1 MRLHHLTVAAFG
13 PFADTVEVDFDA
25 VGLTGLFLIQGP
37 TGAGKTSLLD
47 AICFALY
54 AGVPGAR
61 PAGRALR
68 SDHAARDAVPTVTL
82 DFSAGIRRLRVTR
95 SPEFLRPKK
104 RGDGETRTQA
114 MVVLEE
120 HLGGLWI
127 PRSTRADEVG
137 EIITE
142 VLGMGLEQFSK
153 VVLLPQGEFAAFLR
167 ATADE
172 RRALLERLF
181 DISAYTGVEAWLVEQ
196 RRLLAG
202 NVAES
207 RALLTTDL
215 ARLEDVLAEVEAEV
229 LGPLPEWTAVPLD
242 ALPGVLEGL
251 DRRLGTHATETLAAL
266 DAAEV
271 ARGAA
276 ERALSEAEG
285 AADRQRRGEA
295 ARLGLA
301 KLDGEVEAHR
311 QLTDRLDAAIRA
323 ETVAGDLRV
332 LARVRTR
339 AELVAAELATAPT
352 ALAHIWIADCSV
364 ATASG
369 WVSSLTERG
378 VHLTDA
384 VRAARE
390 LASARRRSTELLGQV
405 EAAHATR
412 CYQVTLR
419 GTEHARLTAA
429 RAALST
435 AQAAHGDV
443 ALAQREVARLHEL
456 QRLRLELDAASADAR
471 RIDALV
477 GASRDQEQDARDAYQ
492 RLQQARLNGMATE
505 LARTLVDGEACAVCG
520 SLEHP
525 RPASGGDDVTAEGV
539 TAAERHWQQRRS
551 VTTAH
556 AEARVAQQ
564 QVVTTRTADLAQA
577 ASRSA
582 DLAAAS
588 GPADLAQAASGPD
601 DLARAASG
609 PDDRSAASHPS
620 AEGEESRPASTDG
633 PELAAA
639 LARAVARCAA
649 APDRVA
655 RLAAAT
661 TAAEHAERE
670 HERLNAEVEATTLRA
685 AAREANLA
693 DSQAR
698 EARRCEELTDLVAK
712 HGATCPCATDG
723 GSPKPALRGSSRLR
737 ADRDADG
744 VDALLWSLDRT
755 RSRHARV
762 LEEVQRVLSL
772 LSAHA
777 DLAEEVLAAE
787 QAARQAL
794 SANGFDRAEAATS
807 AALQGD
813 VIREL
818 RRSVRSVDDR
828 RAAAAAT
835 LADEHVVAAM
845 ARPPVD
851 LGIFEDVAARCR
863 SRLKAAQQAQTRAE
877 TSARAF
883 GQLVVLL
890 TERVGALGPA
900 VTATDQLSDLADTVA
915 GLGGNNSLRMRL
927 SSFVLAARLEKVA
940 VLANERLAI
949 LGEGRY
955 QLQHSDSLAG
965 GGRRSG
971 LGLVVQDLWTGQVR
985 DTSSLSG
992 GESFMASLALAL
1004 GLADAVR
1011 EESGGFD
1018 LQTLFIDE
1026 GFGTLDDESLEQVL
1040 SVLDGLRDG
1049 GRAVGVVSHVSDLR
1063 TRIPVQIS
1071 VSKGA
1076 TGSGVRLVGT
1086 GSPAA

>member
-311 QLTDRLDAAIRA
+311 QLTDRLDAATRA

-339 AELVAAELATAPT
+339 AELVAAELATART
-352 ALAHIWIADCSV
+352 ALAHLWIADCSV
-364 ATASG
+364 ATASA

-384 VRAARE
+384 VRATRE

-412 CYQVTLR
+412 EYQVTLR
-419 GTEHARLTAA
+419 GTEQARLTAA
-429 RAALST
+429 RAALAT

-443 ALAQREVARLHEL
+443 ALEQREVARLHEL

-492 RLQQARLNGMATE
+492 RLQQARLNGMASE

-525 RPASGGDDVTAEGV
+525 RPASGGDDVTAEDV

-564 QVVTTRTADLAQA
+564 QVVTTRTADLAV

-582 DLAAAS
+582 DLAR
-588 GPADLAQAASGPD
+588 G
-601 DLARAASG
+601 ASG
-609 PDDRSAASHPS
+609 PDDRSAASHPL
-620 AEGEESRPASTDG
+620 AEGGESRPASTDG

-649 APDRVA
+649 AQDRVA

-698 EARRCEELTDLVAK
+698 EARRGEELTDLVAK

-723 GSPKPALRGSSRLR
+723 LSPKPPPRGSSRLQ

-744 VDALLWSLDRT
+744 VDALLSSLDRT

-794 SANGFDRAEAATS
+794 STNGFDRAEAATS

>member
-82 DFSAGIRRLRVTR
+82 DFSAGTRRLRVSR

-120 HLGGLWI
+120 HFGGLWI

-207 RALLTTDL
+207 RALLMTDL
-215 ARLEDVLAEVEAEV
+215 ARLEDVLAEVDPEV
-229 LGPLPEWTAVPLD
+229 LGLLPEWTAVPLD
-242 ALPGVLEGL
+242 ALPGVLEALG
-251 DRRLGTHATETLAAL
+251 RRLGTHATETLAAL

-276 ERALSEAEG
+276 ERARSEAEG

-301 KLDGEVEAHR
+301 RLDGEAEAHR
-311 QLTDRLDAAIRA
+311 QLTDRLDAATRA

-339 AELVAAELATAPT
+339 AELVAAELATART
-352 ALAHIWIADCSV
+352 ALAHLWIADCSV
-364 ATASG
+364 ATASA

-412 CYQVTLR
+412 EYQVTLR
-419 GTEHARLTAA
+419 GIEQARLTAV
-429 RAALST
+429 RAALAT

-443 ALAQREVARLHEL
+443 ALEQREVARLHEL

-492 RLQQARLNGMATE
+492 RLQQARLNGMASE

-520 SLEHP
+520 SREHP
-525 RPASGGDDVTAEGV
+525 RPASGGDDVTAEDV

-564 QVVTTRTADLAQA
+564 QVVTTRTADLAQ
-577 ASRSA
+577 
-582 DLAAAS
+582 
-588 GPADLAQAASGPD
+588 
-601 DLARAASG
+601 AASG

-649 APDRVA
+649 AQDRVA

-698 EARRCEELTDLVAK
+698 EARRGEELTDLVAK

-744 VDALLWSLDRT
+744 VDALLSSLDRT

-762 LEEVQRVLSL
+762 LEEAQRVLSL

-794 SANGFDRAEAATS
+794 STNGFDRAEAATS

-835 LADEHVVAAM
+835 LADEHVVAVM

-883 GQLVVLL
+883 GQLAVLL

>member
-1 MRLHHLTVAAFG
+1 MKLHRLTVTAFG

-25 VGLTGLFLIQGP
+25 VGLAGLFLIQGP
-37 TGAGKTSLLD
+37 TGSGKTSLLD
-47 AICFALY
+47 AVCFALY

-68 SDHAARDAVPTVTL
+68 SDHAARDAVPSVSL
-82 DFSAGIRRLRVTR
+82 DFTTGTRRFRVTR

-120 HLGGLWI
+120 HLGGRWI

-181 DISAYTGVEAWLVEQ
+181 DISPYTGVEAWLVEQ

-215 ARLEDVLAEVEAEV
+215 ARLEDVLAEVDPEV
-229 LGPLPEWTAVPLD
+229 LGLRPEWTAVPID
-242 ALPGVLEGL
+242 ALRGVLEGL
-251 DRRLGTHATETLAAL
+251 GRRLGTHATETLAAL

-276 ERALSEAEG
+276 ERARSEAEG

-301 KLDGEVEAHR
+301 RLDGEAEAHR
-311 QLTDRLDAAIRA
+311 QLTDRLDAATRA

-339 AELVAAELATAPT
+339 AELVAAELATART
-352 ALAHIWIADCSV
+352 ALAHLWIADCSV
-364 ATASG
+364 ATASA

-384 VRAARE
+384 VRATRE

-412 CYQVTLR
+412 EYQATLR
-419 GTEHARLTAA
+419 GTGQARLTAA
-429 RAALST
+429 RAALAT

-443 ALAQREVARLHEL
+443 ALEQREVARLHEL

-492 RLQQARLNGMATE
+492 RLQQARLNGMASE

-525 RPASGGDDVTAEGV
+525 RPASGGDDVTAEDV

-577 ASRSA
+577 AS
-582 DLAAAS
+582 
-588 GPADLAQAASGPD
+588 
-601 DLARAASG
+601 G

-620 AEGEESRPASTDG
+620 AEGGESRPASTDG

-649 APDRVA
+649 AQDRVA

-698 EARRCEELTDLVAK
+698 EARRGEELTDLVAK

-723 GSPKPALRGSSRLR
+723 LSPKPPPRGSSRLQ

-744 VDALLWSLDRT
+744 VDALLSSLDRT
-755 RSRHARV
+755 RSRHAGV
-762 LEEVQRVLSL
+762 LEEAQRVLSL

-794 SANGFDRAEAATS
+794 STNGFDRAEAATS

-863 SRLKAAQQAQTRAE
+863 SRLKAVQQAQTRAE

-883 GQLVVLL
+883 GQLAVLL

>member
-1 MRLHHLTVAAFG
+1 VKLHRLTVTAFG

-25 VGLTGLFLIQGP
+25 VGLAGLFLIQGP
-37 TGAGKTSLLD
+37 TGSGKTSLLD
-47 AICFALY
+47 AVCFALY

-68 SDHAARDAVPTVTL
+68 SDHAARDAVPSVSL
-82 DFSAGIRRLRVTR
+82 DFTTGTRRFRVTR

-104 RGDGETRTQA
+104 RGDGEARTQA

-120 HLGGLWI
+120 HLGGRWI

-181 DISAYTGVEAWLVEQ
+181 DISPYTGVEAWLVEQ

-202 NVAES
+202 NVAQS

-215 ARLEDVLAEVEAEV
+215 ARLEDVLAEVDPEV
-229 LGPLPEWTAVPLD
+229 LGLRPEWTAVPID
-242 ALPGVLEGL
+242 ALRGVLEGL
-251 DRRLGTHATETLAAL
+251 GRRLGTHATETLAAL

-271 ARGAA
+271 ARGAT
-276 ERALSEAEG
+276 ERARSEAEG

-295 ARLGLA
+295 ARLALA
-301 KLDGEVEAHR
+301 RLDGEAEAHR
-311 QLTDRLDAAIRA
+311 QLTDRLDAATRA

-339 AELVAAELATAPT
+339 AELVAAELATART
-352 ALAHIWIADCSV
+352 ALAHLWIADCSV
-364 ATASG
+364 ATASA

-384 VRAARE
+384 VRATRE

-412 CYQVTLR
+412 EYQVTLR
-419 GTEHARLTAA
+419 GTEQARLTAA
-429 RAALST
+429 RAALAT

-443 ALAQREVARLHEL
+443 ALEQREVARLHEL

-492 RLQQARLNGMATE
+492 RLQQARLNGMASE

-525 RPASGGDDVTAEGV
+525 RPASGGDDVTAEDV

-564 QVVTTRTADLAQA
+564 QVVTTRTADLAV

-582 DLAAAS
+582 DLAR
-588 GPADLAQAASGPD
+588 G
-601 DLARAASG
+601 ASG
-609 PDDRSAASHPS
+609 PDDRSAASHPL
-620 AEGEESRPASTDG
+620 AEGGESRPASTDG

-639 LARAVARCAA
+639 LTRAVARCAA
-649 APDRVA
+649 AQDRVA

-698 EARRCEELTDLVAK
+698 EARRGEELTDLVAK

-723 GSPKPALRGSSRLR
+723 PSPKPPSRGSSRR
-737 ADRDADG
+737 QADRDADG
-744 VDALLWSLDRT
+744 VDALLSSLDRT

-762 LEEVQRVLSL
+762 LEEAQRVLSL

-794 SANGFDRAEAATS
+794 STNGFDRAEAATS

-835 LADEHVVAAM
+835 LADEHVVAVM

-883 GQLVVLL
+883 GQLAVLL

-1049 GRAVGVVSHVSDLR
+1049 GRVVGVVSHVSDLR

>member
-82 DFSAGIRRLRVTR
+82 DFSAGTRRLRVSR

-120 HLGGLWI
+120 HFGGLWI

-137 EIITE
+137 EIIIE

-207 RALLTTDL
+207 RALLMTDL
-215 ARLEDVLAEVEAEV
+215 ARLEDVLAEVDPEV
-229 LGPLPEWTAVPLD
+229 LGLLPEWTAVPLD
-242 ALPGVLEGL
+242 ALPGVLEALG
-251 DRRLGTHATETLAAL
+251 RRLGTHATETLAAL

-276 ERALSEAEG
+276 ERARSEAEG

-301 KLDGEVEAHR
+301 RLDGEAEAHR
-311 QLTDRLDAAIRA
+311 QLTDRLDAATRA

-339 AELVAAELATAPT
+339 AELVAAELATART
-352 ALAHIWIADCSV
+352 ALAHLWIADCSV
-364 ATASG
+364 ATASA

-412 CYQVTLR
+412 EYQVTLR
-419 GTEHARLTAA
+419 GIEQARLTAV
-429 RAALST
+429 RAALAT

-443 ALAQREVARLHEL
+443 ALEQREVARLHEL

-492 RLQQARLNGMATE
+492 RLQQARLNGMASE

-520 SLEHP
+520 SREHP
-525 RPASGGDDVTAEGV
+525 RPASGGDDVTAEDV

-564 QVVTTRTADLAQA
+564 QVVTTRTADLA
-577 ASRSA
+577 RS
-582 DLAAAS
+582 
-588 GPADLAQAASGPD
+588 
-601 DLARAASG
+601 ASG

-639 LARAVARCAA
+639 LARAVARRAA
-649 APDRVA
+649 AQDRVA

-698 EARRCEELTDLVAK
+698 EARRGEELTDLVAK
-712 HGATCPCATDG
+712 HSATCPCATDG
-723 GSPKPALRGSSRLR
+723 ASPKPPSRGSSRRR

-744 VDALLWSLDRT
+744 VDALLSSLDRT

-762 LEEVQRVLSL
+762 LEEAQRVLSL

-794 SANGFDRAEAATS
+794 STNGFDRAEAATS

-851 LGIFEDVAARCR
+851 LGMFEDVAARCR

-883 GQLVVLL
+883 GQLAVLL